1 MKPIR
6 FTTDMVAAILAGR
19 KTQTRRPVTP
29 HPAGNWGGGA
39 NLRVLADRCHYG
51 RPGNRMRVA
60 GTGIELEIT
69 DVRVERV
76 QEISDDDCRAE
87 GVTIPRGDEWPR
99 SRCRRRAY
107 FADLWD
113 SMYGGTEHGWGRNP
127 LVWVIEFKVAKEAG

>member
-6 FTTDMVAAILAGR
+6 FTTDMVAAILARR
-19 KTQTRRPVTP
+19 KTQTRRLVKPQPYPGQSFVEALVTHCP
-29 HPAGNWGGGA
+29 
-39 NLRVLADRCHYG
+39 YG
-51 RPGNRMRVA
+51 RPGNLMRVT
-60 GTGIELEIT
+60 GTGIKLKIT

-107 FADLWD
+107 FADLWGAI
-113 SMYGGTEHGWGRNP
+113 YGGTEHAWERNP